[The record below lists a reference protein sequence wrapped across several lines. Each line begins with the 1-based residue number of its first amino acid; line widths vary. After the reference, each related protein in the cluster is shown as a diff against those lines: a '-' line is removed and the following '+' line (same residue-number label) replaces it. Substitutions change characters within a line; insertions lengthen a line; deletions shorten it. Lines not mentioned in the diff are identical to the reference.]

1 LPTSVLDECV
11 QAGALSSL
19 TPMTRPVPM
28 RAFTGSTLLA
38 PSASWCSRRPLGRK
52 YAMASVVRGDGGNGG
67 GRGGEGGRRTE
78 APLYL
83 CVCVCC
89 SVLQSWGGRGGAE
102 VDHVH
107 NDGCL
112 YVAARV
118 KAKRTAQRPLPQH
131 ARALR
136 GRTPP
141 ATCGSLER
149 RPAHDSTRWR
159 PRLHTRWCRRP
170 EVHTQPG
177 PTSSEDPCAST

>member
-1 LPTSVLDECV
+1 MCPGWCTVVADSDDPTGAYACV
-11 QAGALSSL
+11 HRQHLA
-19 TPMTRPVPM
+19 
-28 RAFTGSTLLA
+28 RAIRLMVLA
-38 PSASWCSRRPLGRK
+38 PPARPQIRHG
-52 YAMASVVRGDGGNGG
+52 VRGARRRRERWWQRRR
-67 GRGGEGGRRTE
+67 GRPPHGS
-78 APLYL
+78 AVVPV
-83 CVCVCC
+83 CVCV
-89 SVLQSWGGRGGAE
+89 LQRSAVMGGPRGAE